1 MYVKVDQTIREIN
14 SGLEKAAEWTHLGYQ
29 NSVMPNL
36 LAVDKMPIWQVYIY
50 LAKVMSFEPQQ

>member
-1 MYVKVDQTIREIN
+1 MKCTLKLTRQPGKST
-14 SGLEKAAEWTHLGYQ
+14 LEKAAEWTHLGYQ

-36 LAVDKMPIWQVYIY
+36 LAVDKMPIWQVDIY